1 MPKIK
6 EVIGIVVME
15 CTNPNCQKLFVVNT
29 ITLSVGFQYRCECGR
44 MYEAPP
50 YSHLKSEIGTITWPR
65 MDGCDSPAY
74 KKACKN
80 LHKHYEKQLNVKG
93 REALSLDEY
102 KTLLVDLMMGK
113 KPKVPAKS
121 KKVVSFEE
129 SGVDV
134 VSIVNTLRSLG
145 FTEQQAKEKIN
156 VAVKDGFK
164 FEEEILR
171 YIMTLS

>member
-1 MPKIK
+1 
-6 EVIGIVVME
+6 ME
-15 CTNPNCQKLFVVNT
+15 CTSPDCKRRFVINT
-29 ITLSVGFQYRCECGR
+29 TALPDGFEYRCECGR
-44 MYEAPP
+44 SYGAPP
-50 YSHLKSEIGTITWPR
+50 YSFLKSEIETINLPG
-65 MDGCDSPAY
+65 MDDCDTPTY
-74 KKACKN
+74 KKACKE
-80 LHKHYEKQLNVKG
+80 LHKEYSKKCNVKG

-121 KKVVSFEE
+121 KTVVSFEE
-129 SGVDV
+129 SGIDV

-145 FTEQQAKEKIN
+145 FSESDAKAKIN

>member
-15 CTNPNCQKLFVVNT
+15 CQNCKGLFVVNT
-29 ITLSVGFQYRCECGR
+29 TAIPDGFQYHCDCGR
-44 MYEAPP
+44 VHGAPP
-50 YSHLKSEIGTITWPR
+50 YSTLQVEINRIDLPG
-65 MDGCDSPAY
+65 MDDCDTPTY
-74 KKACKN
+74 KKACKE
-80 LHKHYEKQLNVKG
+80 LHKEYDKKLNVKG

-102 KTLLVDLMMGK
+102 KTLLVDLMLGK
-113 KPKVPAKS
+113 KPKVPTKS
-121 KKVVSFEE
+121 KTVVSFEE
-129 SGVDV
+129 SGIDV

-145 FTEQQAKEKIN
+145 FSEADAKAKIN